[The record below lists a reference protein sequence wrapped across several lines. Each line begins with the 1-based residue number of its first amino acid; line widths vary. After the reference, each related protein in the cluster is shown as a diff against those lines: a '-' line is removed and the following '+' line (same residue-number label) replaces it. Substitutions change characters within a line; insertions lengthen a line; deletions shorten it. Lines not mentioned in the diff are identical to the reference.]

1 MGQSGPNDQEQKGP
15 SDQPSDQA
23 DPASDQARKVT
34 KTIIFTWFLPKSL
47 KFDPSD
53 PLGH

>member
-1 MGQSGPNDQEQKGP
+1 MTTPVNQA
-15 SDQPSDQA
+15 SDQA

-34 KTIIFTWFLPKSL
+34 KTIIFIGFLAKNL